1 MEQLRHSEEKI
12 IKLGEKIIKE
22 LDLEYSRNTLAR
34 WMSHYIAEL
43 IETIE
48 KSNVSSDKELLKKE
62 CCDTILKLWNQKDV
76 LPIDRPINKLRP
88 LIEVLEVLKNEKEKD
103 FMSQYFFKSSIQSGN
118 NEWAKFM
125 YLVKNNSVKIFN
137 KTVQMSLVDR
147 NAIMQDEKWMFDNK
161 EFYNIDEIDFF
172 DNISSFINY
181 NKEEN
186 NIELTDENNQINS
199 VFENLEK
206 LIDEQK
212 EELMR
217 IKTIFLGR
225 E

>member
-43 IETIE
+43 IEKIE
-48 KSNVSSDKELLKKE
+48 ESDVSSNKELLKKE

-88 LIEVLEVLKNEKEKD
+88 LIEVLEVLKNEKDRD
-103 FMSQYFFKSSIQSGN
+103 FMPQYFFKSNIQSGN
-118 NEWAKFM
+118 NDWAKFI

-137 KTVQMSLVDR
+137 QTVRMSLVDR
-147 NAIMQDEKWMFDNK
+147 NTNTQEEKWMFDNK
-161 EFYNIDEIDFF
+161 EFYDIDEIDFF
-172 DNISSFINY
+172 DNIGSFIDY
-181 NKEEN
+181 EKEEDN
-186 NIELTDENNQINS
+186 KKLIDRNTQINS
-199 VFENLEK
+199 VFENLEN

-217 IKTIFLGR
+217 IKTILLGR